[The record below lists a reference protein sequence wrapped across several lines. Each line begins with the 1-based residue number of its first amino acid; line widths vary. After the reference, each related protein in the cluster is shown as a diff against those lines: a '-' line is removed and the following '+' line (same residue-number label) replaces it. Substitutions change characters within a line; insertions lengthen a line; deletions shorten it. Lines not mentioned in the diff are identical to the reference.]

1 MPAYVIF
8 GLSAILFFALGV
20 LVNILS
26 VFEDINIESNNSR
39 FARNLKR
46 DLQWIIGFT
55 IGIIGEVLFLLITTA
70 I

>member
-55 IGIIGEVLFLLITTA
+55 IGIIGEVLFLLITIA

>member
-1 MPAYVIF
+1 MPTYILF

-26 VFEDINIESNNSR
+26 VFEDINIESDNSR
-39 FARNLKR
+39 LARNLKR
-46 DLQWIIGFT
+46 DLQCIIGFT
-55 IGIIGEVLFLLITTA
+55 VGIIGEVLFLLITTA